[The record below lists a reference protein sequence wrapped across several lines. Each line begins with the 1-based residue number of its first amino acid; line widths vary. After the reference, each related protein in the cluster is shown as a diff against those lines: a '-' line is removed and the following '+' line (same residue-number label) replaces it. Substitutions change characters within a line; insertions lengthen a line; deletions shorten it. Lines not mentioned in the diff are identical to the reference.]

1 MHERN
6 TISFVTLIQGYAQYF
21 ELGKVVELFTRLHRK
36 VHELN
41 PFVFATILKLLVG
54 VECAEL
60 GCCIHA
66 CISKLGHDSNAFVG
80 TVLTNVMLFAVM
92 LRRTFFSWTG
102 MASCYSENDCFNL

>member
-6 TISFVTLIQGYAQYF
+6 TISFVTLIQRYAQYF
-21 ELGKVVELFTRLHRK
+21 ELGKVVELFTRLHRE

-41 PFVFATILKLLVG
+41 PFIFAIILKLLVI

-66 CISKLGHDSNAFVG
+66 CISKLGHDSNAFVR
-80 TVLTNVMLFAVM
+80 TVLTNVILLFKPK
-92 LRRTFFSWTG
+92 LNFGLKIISSLFLLNSP
-102 MASCYSENDCFNL
+102 NIFNE